1 MGESFGYPLFV
12 DGGDQYESKSM
23 RYNFKTKKGYITD
36 VITQQGEGYVT
47 AGRTKK
53 TETDA
58 LNMVE
63 GRYTTCD
70 DHEHPHFYI
79 QMTKAKVRPKKNIV
93 TGPVYMVF
101 EDVPIYFLGLPFCF
115 FPFSDT
121 YSSGILMPTFGDES
135 VRGFY
140 LRDGGYYFALS
151 DYMDLALTGEIYTKG
166 SWGLN
171 ARSNYK
177 KRYKYS
183 GNFMA
188 SYLVTKLGDK
198 GLPDYSVS
206 KDFKLN
212 WTHSQDPKA
221 NPYLSFSASVN
232 FATSSYD
239 RNSYNALYNPAS
251 TANTKGST
259 VNITKRFPNSPLTI
273 GGTMSINQSTRDS
286 SIAVTL
292 PDLSV
297 TLSRVYPF
305 KRKHGVGKER
315 WYEKISMSYTGYF
328 RNSINTKENLL
339 LKSNLVRD
347 WKNAMQHKI
356 PVSATFTAFK
366 YLNISPSFNYNE
378 NWYTHKVM
386 QGLSLIHISEPT
398 RRS

>member
-1 MGESFGYPLFV
+1 M
-12 DGGDQYESKSM
+12 
-23 RYNFKTKKGYITD
+23 
-36 VITQQGEGYVT
+36 
-47 AGRTKK
+47 
-53 TETDA
+53 
-58 LNMVE
+58 
-63 GRYTTCD
+63 
-70 DHEHPHFYI
+70 
-79 QMTKAKVRPKKNIV
+79 
-93 TGPVYMVF
+93 
-101 EDVPIYFLGLPFCF
+101 
-115 FPFSDT
+115 
-121 YSSGILMPTFGDES
+121 
-135 VRGFY
+135 
-140 LRDGGYYFALS
+140 
-151 DYMDLALTGEIYTKG
+151 
-166 SWGLN
+166 
-171 ARSNYK
+171 
-177 KRYKYS
+177 
-183 GNFMA
+183 
-188 SYLVTKLGDK
+188 
-198 GLPDYSVS
+198 
-206 KDFKLN
+206 
-212 WTHSQDPKA
+212 
-221 NPYLSFSASVN
+221 
-232 FATSSYD
+232 
-239 RNSYNALYNPAS
+239 YNPAS

-386 QGLSLIHISEPT
+386 QGYDRNLQRMAPTDTTYGFYRTYEFDAAISASTTLYGFFKPLPFFGGKKIEMIRHRFEPSVSLSARPDFGASRFGFYENYVYTDANGEQQEVQYSPFSGQVFLHLRRVNQVLSISV
-398 RRS
+398 